1 MDDERMQDEMETTQ
15 SDTPTRL
22 DFYGCYSHAID
33 AKGRIIVPNAYRAA
47 LGSVFTIGPTR
58 DFKGVALYP
67 ERVYEAILAELNA
80 MNQRKPVVQK
90 YTMQFFKL
98 SYRDMQADG
107 QGRILLPPILRQR
120 MLGDARDLEISGVS
134 SHIRI
139 VGAEKATS
147 DDMDF
152 MENIDDILEQIG
164 NTEPS

>member
-1 MDDERMQDEMETTQ
+1 MDEERTQDETEPTK
-15 SDTPTRL
+15 SEAPTRM
-22 DFYGCYSHAID
+22 DFFGCYSHAID
-33 AKGRIIVPNAYRAA
+33 AKGRIIIPNTYRAA
-47 LGSVFTIGPTR
+47 LGQVFTIGPTW

-67 ERVYEAILAELNA
+67 EHVYEAILADLNA

-90 YTMQFFKL
+90 FTMQFFKL

>member
-1 MDDERMQDEMETTQ
+1 
-15 SDTPTRL
+15 
-22 DFYGCYSHAID
+22 
-33 AKGRIIVPNAYRAA
+33 
-47 LGSVFTIGPTR
+47 
-58 DFKGVALYP
+58 
-67 ERVYEAILAELNA
+67 